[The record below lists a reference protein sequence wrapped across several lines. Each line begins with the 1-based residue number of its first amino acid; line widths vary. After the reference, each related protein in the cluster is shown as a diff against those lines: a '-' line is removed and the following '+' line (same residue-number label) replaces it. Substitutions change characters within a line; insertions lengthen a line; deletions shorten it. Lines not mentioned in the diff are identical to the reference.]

1 MTTHCYECEREKLG
15 DMGGL
20 VSGSTNNLCKDHQA
34 ERYRMETSH
43 HFSMLAYSLQK
54 IPNRTFK
61 EDALL
66 STLKGFAVVL
76 NKDDLRTIIEG
87 DIQ

>member
-15 DMGGL
+15 DIGGL
-20 VSGSTNNLCKDHQA
+20 VSGSPNNLCKDHQA
-34 ERYRMETSH
+34 ERYRMETRH
-43 HFSMLAYSLQK
+43 HFSMLCYALQK
-54 IPNRTFK
+54 IPERTIE

-76 NKDDLRTIIEG
+76 SKADLKRIIEG
-87 DIQ
+87 GE